1 MGIPAQICVSDF
13 QPGGYQL
20 LGLFVNWVPAQICV
34 SNFQPGGAQLLGL
47 FVNGMPAQTCVSNF
61 RPGAMETLVG
71 TSAKTSMFHESFR
84 NFPSLVCC
92 R

>member
-34 SNFQPGGAQLLGL
+34 SNFQPG
-47 FVNGMPAQTCVSNF
+47 
-61 RPGAMETLVG
+61 AMETLVG

-84 NFPSLVCC
+84 NFPSLVRC